1 MLQEINK
8 WLLLQFKKI
17 LDYPPNDRDAIRRA
31 YIQKGPC
38 QPRNHNFPQKDIRGR
53 LCRFNS
59 KWFDQYGSWL
69 EYSIKDD
76 AAYCLCCYLFKPEG
90 SKGGGDSFV
99 TKGFTAWNKKERLD
113 THVGGCN
120 SSHNQAFKKCED
132 LMKQKQSIGTAFDK
146 QSEQIKSEYRTRLNA
161 TIDCVRWLL
170 RQGLPFRGHHEF
182 ENSSNRGN
190 FLELLHFYAERNENV
205 GSVIWRNALANQQ
218 MIAPS
223 IQKDIVRAAAKETIY
238 ASLEILVMIYLEF

>member
-1 MLQEINK
+1 M
-8 WLLLQFKKI
+8 
-17 LDYPPNDRDAIRRA
+17 
-31 YIQKGPC
+31 
-38 QPRNHNFPQKDIRGR
+38 
-53 LCRFNS
+53 
-59 KWFDQYGSWL
+59 

-90 SKGGGDSFV
+90 SKGGGDSFI

-170 RQGLPFRGHHEF
+170 RQGLAFQGHHEF

-223 IQKDIVRAAAKETIY
+223 IQKDIVCAAAKKIDAIIRNLSDDLFGILIDESCVSCKEQMAVAIRLLINRE
-238 ASLEILVMIYLEF
+238 ASWSELSALYMLKIHLLHLSRMQLILYCLNSD